1 MDNFN
6 AIFNGVKKDKMSKF
20 YKNVRTLTSVRRNKT
35 EYSHNLINLIH
46 LYSKLYKKSTPKNVT
61 TKLLNKHFTMKD
73 YRELFGNFR
82 RSLVGGRTQK
92 QKISNLFALG
102 KKTHA
107 LQRYFL
113 DFDNPNGVGFD
124 LDAMPKISYFSDP
137 RTTQMKVDADLVT
150 QYLDK
155 GQQNLHNVSF
165 SMSNWNLSDSDV
177 QSSGKK
183 RAKGRKYNRGKQA
196 VSLAKKG
203 KRKQKEKI
211 VAPPSDSND
220 QTDSDM
226 HILDPYEQSG
236 FSWVQAPNN
245 NRNNN
250 QNNRNN
256 NQNDMVI
263 VD

>member
-82 RSLVGGRTQK
+82 RSLVGGRTHK

-107 LQRYFL
+107 IQRYFL
-113 DFDNPNGVGFD
+113 DFDNVDGGFE
-124 LDAMPKISYFSDP
+124 LDALPKISHLP
-137 RTTQMKVDADLVT
+137 NPKTTQMIVDADLVT
-150 QYLDK
+150 QYLAKDK
-155 GQQNLHNVSF
+155 QRNRNNFNQNFRMHV
-165 SMSNWNLSDSDV
+165 SDSDSAV

-183 RAKGRKYNRGKQA
+183 RAKGKKYNRGKQA
-196 VSLAKKG
+196 VSLAKKSK
-203 KRKQKEKI
+203 KRKKF
-211 VAPPSDSND
+211 VAPPSDSNSND

-226 HILDPYEQSG
+226 HSINNPFEQSG

-245 NRNNN
+245 NN
-250 QNNRNN
+250 QNNNN
-256 NQNDMVI
+256 DEMLDI
-263 VD
+263 D